1 LAKEEQNILT
11 HQNLSLKVMLNA
23 DKKFLSLHLGH
34 IILIP
39 TQPVVALTNE
49 CWMHSREATNSNFI
63 VFGFDPTW
71 DQTHDLPH
79 SR

>member
-39 TQPVVALTNE
+39 TQPVVALTN
-49 CWMHSREATNSNFI
+49 
-63 VFGFDPTW
+63 
-71 DQTHDLPH
+71 
-79 SR
+79 